1 VLRGLE
7 LNSAGEAAVLHD
19 ASTQT
24 LRLRLCSIRYAARGI
39 HLYEF
44 RRLEEGAPLP
54 AFTPG
59 AHVDLHLANGLV
71 RQYSL
76 ASPPEERDR
85 YVVGV
90 KRDPASRGGSAF
102 MHDTLRVGMEVEV
115 GVPRNNF
122 ELHADGAPAV
132 LIAGGIGVT
141 PIACMVDRL
150 RRDGRAWSLHYSVRD
165 RAEAAFLKELGG
177 ERTRLHVDAES
188 GGALLDIAA
197 IVAAAP
203 ADAHLYCCGPAP
215 MLDAFEAA
223 AKGRPAACVHVERF
237 APVAPSATGGGY
249 TVRLAASGRSVAV
262 KPGQTILEALREIG
276 IEVQA
281 SCEQGI
287 CGTCET
293 RVLGGVPDHRDSLLS
308 PEEKAGNRVMMVC
321 CSGSL
326 SDELVLD
333 L

>member
-7 LNSAGEAAVLHD
+7 LNSAGEAAVHE
-19 ASTQT
+19 ASAQT
-24 LRLRLCSIRYAARGI
+24 LRLRLCGIRYAARGI

-44 RRLEEGAPLP
+44 RRPEEGAPLP

-76 ASPPEERDR
+76 VNPPEEGEH

-90 KRDPASRGGSAF
+90 KRDPASRGGSVF
-102 MHDTLRVGMEVEV
+102 VHDELRVGMELQV

-122 ELHADGAPAV
+122 ELHAGNAPAV
-132 LIAGGIGVT
+132 LIAGGIGIT

-150 RRDGRAWSLHYSVRD
+150 RSDGRSWALHYSVRE
-165 RAEAAFLKELGG
+165 RPEAAFLKELGG

-188 GGALLDIAA
+188 GGALLDIPA

-203 ADAHLYCCGPAP
+203 ADAHLYCCGPGP

-223 AKGRPAACVHVERF
+223 AKERPPACVHVERF

-249 TVRLAASGRSVAV
+249 TVRLAASRRSIAV
-262 KPGQTILEALREIG
+262 RPGQTILEAVRDAG
-276 IEVQA
+276 VEVQA

-293 RVLGGVPDHRDSLLS
+293 RVLGGTPDHRDSLLS
-308 PEEKAGNRVMMVC
+308 AEEKKSNRVMMIC

-326 SDELVLD
+326 GDELVLD